1 MKSSWVVSL
10 EEDNKQLSAQT
21 APELMGGDAIEHPV
35 ESTACFKFGDR
46 KHLPPDRAP
55 LHRITS
61 ENGTPIG
68 EGTLVQYVAF
78 ISEARHSNVSSGE
91 SVNCTRRGAPKN
103 DIHLDL
109 NASLDEEQCQSVSAE
124 MSPHFRPD

>member
-1 MKSSWVVSL
+1 M
-10 EEDNKQLSAQT
+10 
-21 APELMGGDAIEHPV
+21 
-35 ESTACFKFGDR
+35 
-46 KHLPPDRAP
+46 PPDRAP

-91 SVNCTRRGAPKN
+91 SVNCTKRGAPKN